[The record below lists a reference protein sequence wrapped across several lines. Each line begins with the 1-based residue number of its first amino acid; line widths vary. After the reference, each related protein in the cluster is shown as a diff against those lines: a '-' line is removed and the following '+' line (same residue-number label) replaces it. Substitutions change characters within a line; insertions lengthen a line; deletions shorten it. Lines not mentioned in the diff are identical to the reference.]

1 MEHIEEAG
9 VHSGDSACAL
19 PPITLGSEEIER
31 IRASTLAIARGVG
44 VRGLINIQ
52 YALTSDT
59 LFVLEAN
66 PRASR
71 TVPFVS
77 KATATPLAKAA
88 ARLMLGESIQE
99 LRTAGVLPASGDG
112 GMLPDTAPV
121 AVKEAVM
128 PFNRFRTYE
137 GRYVD
142 TVLGP
147 EMRSTGEVMG
157 IDSGFGIAYAK
168 SQAGAQNGL
177 PTSGTVFVSVANRD
191 KRHMIFPVKRL
202 ADLGF
207 EIVATSGTASVLRR
221 NGVEATVLR
230 KLHEEPADT
239 DARRSTIVEKIHAQ
253 EVQLIIN
260 TPHGSTMSGASSRLD
275 GYEIRTAAVAEGI
288 PCITTVQGLAA
299 AVQGIEA
306 LIEERVDVASLQEW
320 AEVVRKGRGES

>member
-1 MEHIEEAG
+1 
-9 VHSGDSACAL
+9 
-19 PPITLGSEEIER
+19 
-31 IRASTLAIARGVG
+31 
-44 VRGLINIQ
+44 
-52 YALTSDT
+52 
-59 LFVLEAN
+59 VLEAN

-88 ARLMLGESIQE
+88 ARIMMGESIAD
-99 LRTAGVLPASGDG
+99 LRTAGVLPAAGDG
-112 GMLPDTAPV
+112 GVLPDSAPV

-157 IDSGFGIAYAK
+157 IDAGFGIAYAK

-177 PTSGTVFVSVANRD
+177 PTSGKVFVSVANRD

-207 EIVATSGTASVLRR
+207 EILATRGTAEVLRR
-221 NGVEATVLR
+221 NGVTASVVRKHSDGSGPDGEPTVVGRILEGDID
-230 KLHEEPADT
+230 L
-239 DARRSTIVEKIHAQ
+239 V
-253 EVQLIIN
+253 VN
-260 TPHGSTMSGASSRLD
+260 TPHGGGGGAPRLD
-275 GYEIRTAAVAEGI
+275 GYEIRTAAVVTGI

-299 AVQGIEA
+299 AVQGTEA
-306 LIEERVDVASLQEW
+306 LIAGNIGVRSLQEW
-320 AEVVRKGRGES
+320 GREVRR